1 MKRFITKKKIKIP
14 RYKLLYIMIF
24 FCIILVILIN
34 FIIRIFFSVLP
45 SDKVIDVF
53 TGNAYGNIFYSYNKQ
68 NNLNTIFKN
77 AFGFPLLPA
86 KSSMSENN
94 SVKDFISEPTI
105 YLYNTFQT
113 DKYVNNYY
121 SSYSINP
128 VIIQANYILEEY
140 LKKRGYS
147 VLIEKGS
154 VAKVLKENNLSYTL
168 SYRGSRILMEEA
180 KKNNPSLEYFF
191 DIGMSDDKKDITT
204 LSYSGNS
211 YARILFIV
219 GTEYASSG
227 ENKEF
232 AQSWN
237 QKLEERMPG
246 LSRGVSLRGGAG
258 YHGIYNQDFSSNTL
272 LIYIGGKENTIDEVN
287 RSLEVLALSFNDL
300 VGGNNEKK

>member
-24 FCIILVILIN
+24 LCIILIILIN
-34 FIIRIFFSVLP
+34 FIVHVFLSILP
-45 SDKVIDVF
+45 NDKIVNIMNQ
-53 TGNAYGNIFYSYNKQ
+53 NAYGNIFYSYNKQ

-77 AFGFPLLPA
+77 AFGFPLLPS
-86 KSSMSENN
+86 KSVMNENN
-94 SVKDFISEPTI
+94 NIKDFVSEPTI

-113 DKYVNNYY
+113 DKYINNYY

-140 LKKRGYS
+140 LKRIGYS
-147 VLIEKGS
+147 VLVEKGS
-154 VAKVLKENNLSYTL
+154 VVKVLKENNLSYTL

-180 KKNNPSLEYFF
+180 RKNNPSLEYFF
-191 DIGMSDDKKDITT
+191 DIGMSDDKKDATT

-219 GTEYASSG
+219 GTEYATSS
-227 ENKEF
+227 ENQKL
-232 AQSWN
+232 AQMWN
-237 QKLEERMPG
+237 QKLEMRMPG
-246 LSRGVSLRGGAG
+246 LSRGVSLRGGSG
-258 YHGIYNQDFSSNTL
+258 YHGIYNQDFSSKAL